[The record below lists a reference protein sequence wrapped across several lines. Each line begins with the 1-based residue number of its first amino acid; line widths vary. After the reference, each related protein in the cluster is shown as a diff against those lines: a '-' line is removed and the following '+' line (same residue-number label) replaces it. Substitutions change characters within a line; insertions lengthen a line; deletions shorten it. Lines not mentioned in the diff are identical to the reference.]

1 MTFNDDL
8 KDEPLDEQL
17 SSLAKSYHEPNAVP
31 REEIW
36 ARIEAVRDPE
46 VAAGLSPAGTG
57 LSPARTGLS
66 PAPTPAIP
74 LRPRARMLAAAWR
87 WPIAAA
93 ALLVLGIGIGRH
105 TASRS
110 GSGEAIATRDD
121 LVPAGLSA
129 AGTPERAT
137 LGGQLTPYQVATA
150 SHLVQSE
157 SYLTLFRTAAT
168 DGNLDSIPVR
178 RARQLLVN
186 NRLLLDSPAAEDP
199 RLRALLQDLEL
210 VLMEISQFGSSRR
223 PSDLDL
229 ITSGMERGA
238 MITRLRVAT
247 PGGARPL
254 PQGIL

>member
-1 MTFNDDL
+1 MTFHDDL

-17 SSLAKSYHEPNAVP
+17 SSLARSYHEPNAVP
-31 REEIW
+31 REEMW
-36 ARIEAVRDPE
+36 ARIAAVRAGHQGRPPVDPF
-46 VAAGLSPAGTG
+46 G
-57 LSPARTGLS
+57 PARTIALPG
-66 PAPTPAIP
+66 
-74 LRPRARMLAAAWR
+74 RARRLATAWR

-121 LVPAGLSA
+121 SA
-129 AGTPERAT
+129 ASALDSGSSERTASA
-137 LGGQLTPYQVATA
+137 GQLTPYQVATA

-157 SYLTLFRTAAT
+157 NYLTLFRTAAI

>member
-1 MTFNDDL
+1 MTFQDDL

-17 SSLAKSYHEPNAVP
+17 SSLARSYHEPNAVP
-31 REEIW
+31 REEMW
-36 ARIEAVRDPE
+36 ARIAAVRHPE
-46 VAAGLSPAGTG
+46 VAAGRQGRPPVDPFGPAGTRDV
-57 LSPARTGLS
+57 PVV
-66 PAPTPAIP
+66 P
-74 LRPRARMLAAAWR
+74 LRSRRRMIAAAWR

-110 GSGEAIATRDD
+110 GAGEAIATRGDS
-121 LVPAGLSA
+121 VPAGLSP

-137 LGGQLTPYQVATA
+137 LAGQLTPYQVATA

-157 SYLTLFRTAAT
+157 NYLTLFRTAAI

-178 RARQLLVN
+178 RARLLLVN
-186 NRLLLDSPAAEDP
+186 NRLLLDSPAADDP